1 MLEIMF
7 TENKKSSS
15 ETETFCWRAS
25 SEETERKT
33 AKNHCDKIKSMEM
46 QKLRSLKEIHG

>member
-1 MLEIMF
+1 MF

-33 AKNHCDKIKSMEM
+33 AKNHCDKINSMEM